1 MERTLSSLMVGVVL
15 WGAMLSA
22 FSGTAGSQAA
32 GHRPSEPL
40 VAGQVIERVLCA
52 GLLGQSYAL
61 YLPSNY
67 TPSKR
72 WPILYAF
79 DPGARGR
86 IPVTLYKDAAEKHG
100 YIVAGSN
107 NSQNF
112 TNEPPE
118 RSIFAIWQD
127 THQRF
132 SLDEHRTYTTG
143 FSGGARTATMV
154 ALRCPVCAVA
164 GVIAHGAG
172 YPNSDK
178 PSQKDAFLYFAAVGN
193 QDFNWGEIVELR
205 RVREE
210 LGLPYRVEVFD
221 GEHQWAPAEIVE
233 EAIEWMQLKA
243 MQMGSLPRDD
253 TFIGQFFSE
262 MEARAKEVENR
273 RDAIAQLSAY
283 RSLVSDF
290 SGLREVGRYGEKLAA
305 LKRSALLKEAFKKEQ
320 DEIREQE
327 SLIQTMSGQLS
338 RLGDIGVRDQST
350 LRESLREGMSQ
361 LEEDAAHSKNTE
373 KRLVRLRAF
382 HDLWAQ
388 GIEAGQAELLAKHS
402 ARAENYFQLMADVAP
417 DAWWPLLLLAET
429 RSAMGNHKQAIKDLR
444 EGIRRGL
451 KNAEVI
457 EKDESLQPLRSEP
470 EFQKMLSELAAK

>member
-1 MERTLSSLMVGVVL
+1 MERTLSSSMVGVVL

-40 VAGQVIERVLCA
+40 VAGQVIEKVLCA

-79 DPGARGR
+79 DPGGRGR

-118 RSIFAIWQD
+118 RSIFAIWRD
-127 THQRF
+127 RHQRF

-178 PSQKDAFLYFAAVGN
+178 PSQKDTFLYFAAVGN
-193 QDFNWGEIVELR
+193 QDFNWGGNSGAAAWPGRI
-205 RVREE
+205 
-210 LGLPYRVEVFD
+210 GFTLPSGVFD
-221 GEHQWAPAEIVE
+221 GEHQWAP
-233 EAIEWMQLKA
+233 
-243 MQMGSLPRDD
+243 
-253 TFIGQFFSE
+253 
-262 MEARAKEVENR
+262 
-273 RDAIAQLSAY
+273 
-283 RSLVSDF
+283 
-290 SGLREVGRYGEKLAA
+290 
-305 LKRSALLKEAFKKEQ
+305 
-320 DEIREQE
+320 
-327 SLIQTMSGQLS
+327 
-338 RLGDIGVRDQST
+338 
-350 LRESLREGMSQ
+350 
-361 LEEDAAHSKNTE
+361 
-373 KRLVRLRAF
+373 
-382 HDLWAQ
+382 
-388 GIEAGQAELLAKHS
+388 
-402 ARAENYFQLMADVAP
+402 
-417 DAWWPLLLLAET
+417 
-429 RSAMGNHKQAIKDLR
+429 
-444 EGIRRGL
+444 
-451 KNAEVI
+451 
-457 EKDESLQPLRSEP
+457 
-470 EFQKMLSELAAK
+470 

>member
-1 MERTLSSLMVGVVL
+1 MVGVVL

-22 FSGTAGSQAA
+22 FSGTAEPQPA
-32 GHRPSEPL
+32 GRAPSAPL
-40 VAGQVIERVLCA
+40 VTGQVIEKVLCA
-52 GLLGQSYAL
+52 GSQGESYAL

-67 TPSKR
+67 TPGRR

-86 IPVTLYKDAAEKHG
+86 IPVTLYKDAAEKYG

-112 TNEPPE
+112 TNEPPK
-118 RSIFAIWQD
+118 RSIFALWQD
-127 THQRF
+127 THERF

-154 ALRCPVCAVA
+154 ALRCLVCAVA

-178 PSQKDAFLYFAAVGN
+178 PSQKDTFLYFAAVGN
-193 QDFNWGEIVELR
+193 EDFNWGEIVELR
-205 RVREE
+205 RKREE
-210 LGLPYRVEVFD
+210 WGLPYRVEVFD
-221 GEHQWAPAEIVE
+221 GEHQWASAEIVE

-243 MQMGSLPRDD
+243 MQTGSLRRND
-253 TFIGQFFSE
+253 TFIGQLFKE
-262 MEARAKEVENR
+262 TEARAKEAENR
-273 RDAIAQLSAY
+273 RDAIGQLSAY

-290 SGLREVGRYGEKLAA
+290 GGLKEVGEYAEKLAA
-305 LKRSALLKEAFKKEQ
+305 LKRSALLKEALKKEQ

-327 SLIQTMSGQLS
+327 SLTQTISGQLS
-338 RLGDIGVRDQST
+338 HLGDIGVRDQSG
-350 LRESLREGMSQ
+350 LSESVREGMKQ
-361 LEEDAAHSKNTE
+361 LKEDAAHSKNAE

-388 GIEAGQAELLAKHS
+388 GIEAGQAELLAKHP
-402 ARAENYFQLMADVAP
+402 ARAEDYFQLMADVSP
-417 DAWWPLLLLAET
+417 DAWWPLLLLADT
-429 RSAMGNHKQAIKDLR
+429 RTAMGNHKQAIKDLR

-451 KNAEVI
+451 KHAEVI

-470 EFQKMLSELAAK
+470 EFQKMLSELTAK

>member
-1 MERTLSSLMVGVVL
+1 MVGVVL

-40 VAGQVIERVLCA
+40 VAGQVIEKVLCA
-52 GLLGQSYAL
+52 GSLGQSYAL

-67 TPSKR
+67 TPGKR

-112 TNEPPE
+112 TNDPPE

-154 ALRCPVCAVA
+154 ALRCPACAVA

-205 RVREE
+205 RGREE

-243 MQMGSLPRDD
+243 MQTGSLPQDD

-262 MEARAKEVENR
+262 MEVRAKEAENR

-327 SLIQTMSGQLS
+327 SLTQKTSGQLS
-338 RLGDIGVRDQST
+338 RLGDIGIRDQSG
-350 LRESLREGMSQ
+350 LSESVREGMNQ
-361 LEEDAAHSKNTE
+361 LKEDAAHSKNTE

-470 EFQKMLSELAAK
+470 EFQKMLSELTAK

>member
-1 MERTLSSLMVGVVL
+1 MVSGIL
-15 WGAMLSA
+15 CGAMLA
-22 FSGTAGSQAA
+22 PFSGTAGSQAA
-32 GHRPSEPL
+32 AQPPSSPL
-40 VAGQVIERVLCA
+40 VAGRVIEKVLCA
-52 GLLGQSYAL
+52 GSPGESYAL

-67 TPSKR
+67 TPSRR

-86 IPVTLYKDAAEKHG
+86 IPVTLYKDAAEKYG

-118 RSIFAIWQD
+118 RSIFAMWQD
-127 THQRF
+127 THQKF

-178 PSQKDAFLYFAAVGN
+178 PSQKDKFLYFAAVGN

-205 RVREE
+205 RAREE

-233 EAIEWMQLKA
+233 EAVEWMQLKA
-243 MQMGSLPRDD
+243 MQTGSLPRDD
-253 TFIGQFFSE
+253 SFIGQFFSE
-262 MEARAKEVENR
+262 MESRAKEAENR
-273 RDAIAQLSAY
+273 RDTIAQVSAY

-290 SGLREVGRYGEKLAA
+290 SGLREVGEYGEKLGA
-305 LKRSALLKEAFKKEQ
+305 LKRSARLKEALKKEQ

-327 SLIQTMSGQLS
+327 SLTQTISGQLS
-338 RLGDIGVRDQST
+338 HLGDIGVRDQSG
-350 LRESLREGMSQ
+350 LRESVREGMKQ
-361 LEEDAAHSKNTE
+361 LKEDAAHSKNTE
-373 KRLVRLRAF
+373 ERLVRLRAF
-382 HDLWAQ
+382 HALWAQ

-402 ARAENYFQLMADVAP
+402 ARAENYFQLMADVTP

-444 EGIRRGL
+444 EGIQRGL

-470 EFQKMLSELAAK
+470 EFQKMLSELTAK

>member
-1 MERTLSSLMVGVVL
+1 MERTLSSAMVSGIL
-15 WGAMLSA
+15 WGAMLLA

-32 GHRPSEPL
+32 GYPPSEPL
-40 VAGQVIERVLCA
+40 VGGQVTDKVLCA
-52 GLLGQSYAL
+52 GSSGQSYAL

-79 DPGARGR
+79 DPAARGR
-86 IPVTLYKDAAEKHG
+86 IPVTLYKYAAEKYG

-118 RSIFAIWQD
+118 RSMFAIWQD
-127 THQRF
+127 THERF

-154 ALRCPVCAVA
+154 ALRCPVCAVT

-178 PSQKDAFLYFAAVGN
+178 PSQKDTFLYFAAVGN

-205 RVREE
+205 RKREE

-221 GEHQWAPAEIVE
+221 GEHQWASAEIVE

-243 MQMGSLPRDD
+243 MQTGSLRRDD
-253 TFIGQFFSE
+253 RFIGHVFNE
-262 MEARAKEVENR
+262 MEARAKEAENR
-273 RDAIAQLSAY
+273 RDAIGQLSAY

-290 SGLREVGRYGEKLAA
+290 SGLREAADYGEKLAA
-305 LKRSALLKEAFKKEQ
+305 LKRSTLLKEAFKKEQ

-327 SLIQTMSGQLS
+327 SLTQTISGRLS
-338 RLGDIGVRDQST
+338 HLGDIGVRDQVG
-350 LRESLREGMSQ
+350 LRESVREGMK
-361 LEEDAAHSKNTE
+361 A
-373 KRLVRLRAF
+373 
-382 HDLWAQ
+382 
-388 GIEAGQAELLAKHS
+388 
-402 ARAENYFQLMADVAP
+402 
-417 DAWWPLLLLAET
+417 
-429 RSAMGNHKQAIKDLR
+429 
-444 EGIRRGL
+444 
-451 KNAEVI
+451 
-457 EKDESLQPLRSEP
+457 
-470 EFQKMLSELAAK
+470 

>member
-1 MERTLSSLMVGVVL
+1 MVGVIL
-15 WGAMLSA
+15 WGAMLLA
-22 FSGTAGSQAA
+22 FSETAGSQAA
-32 GHRPSEPL
+32 GRPPSEPL
-40 VAGQVIERVLCA
+40 VAGQVIEKVLCA
-52 GLLGQSYAL
+52 GSAAESYAL

-67 TPSKR
+67 TPRKR

-127 THQRF
+127 THERF

-154 ALRCPVCAVA
+154 ALRCPVCAVT

-178 PSQKDAFLYFAAVGN
+178 PSQKDTFLYFAAVGN

-205 RVREE
+205 RKREE
-210 LGLPYRVEVFD
+210 SGLPYRVEVFD
-221 GEHQWAPAEIVE
+221 GAHQWASAEIVE

-243 MQMGSLPRDD
+243 MQTGSLPRDD
-253 TFIGQFFSE
+253 RFIGQFFNE
-262 MEARAKEVENR
+262 MEARAKEAENR
-273 RDAIAQLSAY
+273 RDAIAQLNAY

-290 SGLREVGRYGEKLAA
+290 SGLREVGEYGEKLGT
-305 LKRSALLKEAFKKEQ
+305 LKRSARLKEAFKKEQ

-327 SLIQTMSGQLS
+327 SLTQTISGQLS
-338 RLGDIGVRDQST
+338 HLGDIGVRDQSG
-350 LRESLREGMSQ
+350 LRESVREGMKQ
-361 LEEDAAHSKNTE
+361 LKEDAAHSKNTE

-382 HDLWAQ
+382 HALWAQ

-417 DAWWPLLLLAET
+417 DAWWPWLLLAET
-429 RSAMGNHKQAIKDLR
+429 RTAMGNHKQAVKDLR

-451 KNAEVI
+451 KSAEVI
-457 EKDESLQPLRSEP
+457 EKDESLKPLRSDP
-470 EFQKMLSELAAK
+470 EFQKMLSELTAR

>member
-1 MERTLSSLMVGVVL
+1 
-15 WGAMLSA
+15 MLA
-22 FSGTAGSQAA
+22 PFSGTAGSQAA
-32 GHRPSEPL
+32 AQPPSSPL
-40 VAGQVIERVLCA
+40 VAGQIIEKVLCA
-52 GLLGQSYAL
+52 GSLGESYAL

-67 TPSKR
+67 TPSRR

-79 DPGARGR
+79 DPGAQGR
-86 IPVTLYKDAAEKHG
+86 TPVTLYKYAAEKYG

-112 TNEPPE
+112 TNDPPE
-118 RSIFAIWQD
+118 RSIFAMWQD
-127 THQRF
+127 THERF
-132 SLDEHRTYTTG
+132 SLDVHRTYTTG
-143 FSGGARTATMV
+143 FSGGARTATMM

-178 PSQKDAFLYFAAVGN
+178 PSPKDTFFYFAAVGD

-205 RVREE
+205 RKREE
-210 LGLPYRVEVFD
+210 SGLPYRVEVFE

-233 EAIEWMQLKA
+233 EAIAWMQLKA
-243 MQMGSLPRDD
+243 MQTGSLPRDD
-253 TFIGQFFSE
+253 RFIGQFFNE
-262 MEARAKEVENR
+262 MEGRAKEAENR
-273 RDAIAQLSAY
+273 RDTIAQLGAY

-290 SGLREVGRYGEKLAA
+290 SGLREVGEYGEKLGT
-305 LKRSALLKEAFKKEQ
+305 LKRSSRLREAFKKEQ
-320 DEIREQE
+320 GEIREQE
-327 SLIQTMSGQLS
+327 SLSQTISGQLS
-338 RLGDIGVRDQST
+338 HLGDIGVRDQSG
-350 LRESLREGMSQ
+350 LRESVREGMKQ
-361 LEEDAAHSKNTE
+361 LKEDAAHSKNTE
-373 KRLVRLRAF
+373 ERLVRLRAF
-382 HDLWAQ
+382 HALWAQ
-388 GIEAGQAELLAKHS
+388 GIEAGQAEVLAKHS

-457 EKDESLQPLRSEP
+457 ERDESLQPLRSEP
-470 EFQKMLSELAAK
+470 EFQKMLSELTAK

>member
-1 MERTLSSLMVGVVL
+1 MERTLSSLMVGLVL

-22 FSGTAGSQAA
+22 FSGTAGSRAP
-32 GHRPSEPL
+32 GDRPSEPL
-40 VAGQVIERVLCA
+40 VAGQVIEKVLCA
-52 GLLGQSYAL
+52 DLPGQSYAL

-154 ALRCPVCAVA
+154 ALRCPVCTVA

-178 PSQKDAFLYFAAVGN
+178 PSQKDTFLYFAAVGN

-205 RVREE
+205 RAREE

-221 GEHQWAPAEIVE
+221 GEHQWAPADIVE
-233 EAIEWMQLKA
+233 EAIQWMQLKA

-253 TFIGQFFSE
+253 AFIGQFFSE

-305 LKRSALLKEAFKKEQ
+305 LKRSSLLKEAFKKEQ

-327 SLIQTMSGQLS
+327 SLTQTMSGQLS
-338 RLGDIGVRDQST
+338 RLGNICVRDQSA
-350 LRESLREGMSQ
+350 LRVSLREGMSQ
-361 LEEDAAHSKNTE
+361 LKEDAAHAKNTE

-451 KNAEVI
+451 RNAEVI

>member
-1 MERTLSSLMVGVVL
+1 MERTLSSLMVGLVL

-22 FSGTAGSQAA
+22 FSGTAGSRAP
-32 GHRPSEPL
+32 GDRPSEPL
-40 VAGQVIERVLCA
+40 VAGQVIEKVLCA
-52 GLLGQSYAL
+52 DLPGQSYAL

-178 PSQKDAFLYFAAVGN
+178 PSQKDTFLYFAAVGN

-205 RVREE
+205 RAREE

-221 GEHQWAPAEIVE
+221 GEHQWAPADIVE
-233 EAIEWMQLKA
+233 EAIQWMQLKA

-253 TFIGQFFSE
+253 AFIGQFFSE

-305 LKRSALLKEAFKKEQ
+305 LKRSSLLKEAFKKEQ

-327 SLIQTMSGQLS
+327 SLTQTMSGQLS
-338 RLGDIGVRDQST
+338 RLGNIGVRDQSA
-350 LRESLREGMSQ
+350 LRVSLREGMSQ
-361 LEEDAAHSKNTE
+361 LKEDAAHSKNTE

-451 KNAEVI
+451 RNAEVI

>member
-1 MERTLSSLMVGVVL
+1 MARTLSSLMVGVVL

-22 FSGTAGSQAA
+22 FSGTAGPQAA
-32 GHRPSEPL
+32 GHPPSAPL
-40 VAGQVIERVLCA
+40 VAGQVIEKVLCA
-52 GLLGQSYAL
+52 GSPGESYAL

-86 IPVTLYKDAAEKHG
+86 IPVTLYRDAAEKHG
-100 YIVAGSN
+100 YIVVGSN

-118 RSIFAIWQD
+118 RSIFAIWLD

-154 ALRCPVCAVA
+154 ALRCPVCAVT

-178 PSQKDAFLYFAAVGN
+178 PSQKDTFLYFAAVGN

-205 RVREE
+205 RKREE
-210 LGLPYRVEVFD
+210 SGLPYRVEVFD
-221 GEHQWAPAEIVE
+221 GEHQWASAEIVE

-243 MQMGSLPRDD
+243 MQTGSLPRDD
-253 TFIGQFFSE
+253 TFIGQFFNE
-262 MEARAKEVENR
+262 MEARSKEAENR
-273 RDAIAQLSAY
+273 RDAIGQLSAY

-290 SGLREVGRYGEKLAA
+290 SGLREVVEYGEKLAA
-305 LKRSALLKEAFKKEQ
+305 LKRSALLREAFKKEQ

-327 SLIQTMSGQLS
+327 SLTQTISGQLS
-338 RLGDIGVRDQST
+338 RLGDIGVRDQSG
-350 LRESLREGMSQ
+350 LSESVREAMNQ
-361 LEEDAAHSKNTE
+361 LKEDAAHSKNPD
-373 KRLVRLRAF
+373 KRLVRVRAF
-382 HDLWAQ
+382 HALWAQ
-388 GIEAGQAELLAKHS
+388 GIEAGQAELLAKHP

-429 RSAMGNHKQAIKDLR
+429 RTAMGNHKQAIKDLR

-470 EFQKMLSELAAK
+470 EFQKMLSELTGK

>member
-1 MERTLSSLMVGVVL
+1 MERTLSNAVVSGIL

-32 GHRPSEPL
+32 GHPPS
-40 VAGQVIERVLCA
+40 GQVIDKVLCA
-52 GLLGQSYAL
+52 GLSGESYAL

-79 DPGARGR
+79 DPAARGR
-86 IPVTLYKDAAEKHG
+86 IPVTLYKYAAEKYG

-118 RSIFAIWQD
+118 RSIFAMWQD

-178 PSQKDAFLYFAAVGN
+178 PSQKDTFLYFAAVGN

-205 RVREE
+205 RAREE

-243 MQMGSLPRDD
+243 MQTGSLPRDD
-253 TFIGQFFSE
+253 RFIGQFFNE
-262 MEARAKEVENR
+262 MEARAKEAENR
-273 RDAIAQLSAY
+273 RDAIGQLSAY

-290 SGLREVGRYGEKLAA
+290 SGLREMGEYGEKLAA
-305 LKRSALLKEAFKKEQ
+305 LKRSARLKEAFKKEQ

-327 SLIQTMSGQLS
+327 SLSQTISGQLS
-338 RLGDIGVRDQST
+338 HLGDIGVRDQSG
-350 LRESLREGMSQ
+350 LRESVREGMKQ
-361 LEEDAAHSKNTE
+361 LKEDAAHSKNTE
-373 KRLVRLRAF
+373 KRLARLRAF
-382 HDLWAQ
+382 HALWAQ
-388 GIEAGQAELLAKHS
+388 GIEAGQAELLAKQS

-429 RSAMGNHKQAIKDLR
+429 RTAMGNHKQAIKDLR

-470 EFQKMLSELAAK
+470 EFQKMLSELTAK

>member
-1 MERTLSSLMVGVVL
+1 MVGVVL
-15 WGAMLSA
+15 WGAMQSA

-32 GHRPSEPL
+32 GHPPSAPL
-40 VAGQVIERVLCA
+40 VAGQVIEKVLCA
-52 GLLGQSYAL
+52 GSPGESYAL

-100 YIVAGSN
+100 YIVVGSN

-118 RSIFAIWQD
+118 RSIFAIWLD

-154 ALRCPVCAVA
+154 ALRCPVCAVT

-178 PSQKDAFLYFAAVGN
+178 PSQKDTFLYFAAVGN
-193 QDFNWGEIVELR
+193 QDFNWGEIAELR
-205 RVREE
+205 RKREE
-210 LGLPYRVEVFD
+210 SGLPYRVEVFD
-221 GEHQWAPAEIVE
+221 GEHQWASAEIVE

-243 MQMGSLPRDD
+243 MQTGSLRRDD
-253 TFIGQFFSE
+253 TFIGQFFNE
-262 MEARAKEVENR
+262 MEARAKEAENR
-273 RDAIAQLSAY
+273 RDAIGQLSAY

-290 SGLREVGRYGEKLAA
+290 SGLREVVEYGEKLAA
-305 LKRSALLKEAFKKEQ
+305 LKRSPLLREAFKKEQ

-327 SLIQTMSGQLS
+327 SLTQTISGQLS
-338 RLGDIGVRDQST
+338 RLGDIGVRDQSG
-350 LRESLREGMSQ
+350 LSESVREAMNQ
-361 LEEDAAHSKNTE
+361 LKEDAAHSKNPD

-382 HDLWAQ
+382 HALWAQ
-388 GIEAGQAELLAKHS
+388 GIEAGQAELLAKHP

-429 RSAMGNHKQAIKDLR
+429 RTAMGNHKQAIKDLR

-451 KNAEVI
+451 KNGEVI

-470 EFQKMLSELAAK
+470 EFQKMLSELTGK

>member
-1 MERTLSSLMVGVVL
+1 MKRALSSLMVDVVL
-15 WGAMLSA
+15 GGAMLSA
-22 FSGTAGSQAA
+22 FSGTGGSQAT
-32 GHRPSEPL
+32 GHPPSEPL
-40 VAGQVIERVLCA
+40 VAGQVIEKVLCA
-52 GLLGQSYAL
+52 HSPGESYAL

-67 TPSKR
+67 TPSKL

-86 IPVTLYKDAAEKHG
+86 IPVTLYKDAAEKYG

-118 RSIFAIWQD
+118 RSIFAMWQD
-127 THQRF
+127 THERF
-132 SLDEHRTYTTG
+132 SLDVHRTYTTG

-154 ALRCPVCAVA
+154 ALRCPVCAVT

-178 PSQKDAFLYFAAVGN
+178 PSQKDTFLYFAAVGN

-205 RVREE
+205 RQREE

-221 GEHQWAPAEIVE
+221 GEHQWASAEIAD

-243 MQMGSLPRDD
+243 MQTGSLPRDD
-253 TFIGQFFSE
+253 TFIGQFFNE
-262 MEARAKEVENR
+262 MEARAKEADNR
-273 RDAIAQLSAY
+273 RDAIGQLNAY

-305 LKRSALLKEAFKKEQ
+305 LKRSAFLKEALKKEQ

-327 SLIQTMSGQLS
+327 SLIQTISGQLS
-338 RLGDIGVRDQST
+338 RLGDIGIRDQSS
-350 LRESLREGMSQ
+350 LSESVREGMNQ
-361 LEEDAAHSKNTE
+361 LKEDAAHSKNTE

-429 RSAMGNHKQAIKDLR
+429 RSTMGNHKQAIKDLR

-457 EKDESLQPLRSEP
+457 EKDESLQALRSEP
-470 EFQKMLSELAAK
+470 EFQKMLSELTAK

>member
-1 MERTLSSLMVGVVL
+1 MISGILG
-15 WGAMLSA
+15 GAMLAA
-22 FSGTAGSQAA
+22 FSGTAGPQSA
-32 GHRPSEPL
+32 GHAPSAPL
-40 VAGQVIERVLCA
+40 VAGQVIEKVLCA
-52 GLLGQSYAL
+52 GSQGQSYSL

-67 TPSKR
+67 TPGRR

-86 IPVTLYKDAAEKHG
+86 IPVTLYKDTAEKYG

-112 TNEPPE
+112 TNEPAE
-118 RSIFAIWQD
+118 RSIFAMWQD

-178 PSQKDAFLYFAAVGN
+178 PSQKDTFLYFAAVGN

-205 RVREE
+205 RKREE
-210 LGLPYRVEVFD
+210 WGLPYRVEVFD
-221 GEHQWAPAEIVE
+221 GEHQWASAEIVE

-243 MQMGSLPRDD
+243 MQTGSLRRDD
-253 TFIGQFFSE
+253 AFIGQVFKE
-262 MEARAKEVENR
+262 MEARAKEAENR
-273 RDAIAQLSAY
+273 RDAIGQLSAY

-290 SGLREVGRYGEKLAA
+290 GGLKEVGEYAEELAA

-327 SLIQTMSGQLS
+327 SLTQTISGQLS
-338 RLGDIGVRDQST
+338 HLGDIGVRDQSG
-350 LRESLREGMSQ
+350 LRESVREGMKQ
-361 LEEDAAHSKNTE
+361 LKEDAAHSKNTE

-382 HDLWAQ
+382 HELWAQ
-388 GIEAGQAELLAKHS
+388 GIEAGQAELLAKHP
-402 ARAENYFQLMADVAP
+402 ARAEDYFQLMADVAP
-417 DAWWPLLLLAET
+417 DAWWPLLLLADT
-429 RSAMGNHKQAIKDLR
+429 RTAMGNHKQAIKDLR

-451 KNAEVI
+451 KHAEVV

-470 EFQKMLSELAAK
+470 EFQKMLSELTAK

>member
-40 VAGQVIERVLCA
+40 VAGQVIEKVLCA

-67 TPSKR
+67 SPSKR

-79 DPGARGR
+79 DPGGRGR

-112 TNEPPE
+112 TNDPPE
-118 RSIFAIWQD
+118 RSIVAIWQD

-154 ALRCPVCAVA
+154 ALRCPVCAVT

-178 PSQKDAFLYFAAVGN
+178 PSQKDTFLYFAAVGN
-193 QDFNWGEIVELR
+193 LDFNWGEIVELR
-205 RVREE
+205 RGREE

-221 GEHQWAPAEIVE
+221 GEHQWAPAEVMQ

-243 MQMGSLPRDD
+243 MQTGSLPRDD

-262 MEARAKEVENR
+262 MEVRAREAENR

-305 LKRSALLKEAFKKEQ
+305 LTRSGLLKEAFKKEQ

-327 SLIQTMSGQLS
+327 SLTQKISGPLS
-338 RLGDIGVRDQST
+338 RVGDIVIRDQSG
-350 LRESLREGMSQ
+350 LSESVREGMNQ
-361 LEEDAAHSKNTE
+361 LKEDAAHSKNTE

-470 EFQKMLSELAAK
+470 EFQKMLSELTAK